1 MELIEWGFKYQS
13 IKFTTHQAPVAL
25 LSEKLGHKYLVKV
38 SVEDQLEAWRKNLVK
53 RSSTQEL
60 GMPTLQIVLCNLLE
74 VKLLGHHYDNHN
86 KCSVSSLNIIKE
98 DLMLLSN
105 QLTDSQEEDFNF
117 QLIISKINFMEMPRE
132 AKLRTNN
139 NSNNKHHNWLKI
151 TLKEELGVNFID
163 GILINVF

>member
-1 MELIEWGFKYQS
+1 M
-13 IKFTTHQAPVAL
+13 AL
-25 LSEKLGHKYLVKV
+25 LSEKLGHKYSVKV
-38 SVEDQLEAWRKNLVK
+38 LVEDQLEAWRKNLVK
-53 RSSTQEL
+53 RSSIQEL

-139 NSNNKHHNWLKI
+139 NSNNKLHNWLKI
-151 TLKEELGVNFID
+151 TLKEELEVNFID
-163 GILINVF
+163 DILINVF

>member
-1 MELIEWGFKYQS
+1 
-13 IKFTTHQAPVAL
+13 
-25 LSEKLGHKYLVKV
+25 
-38 SVEDQLEAWRKNLVK
+38 
-53 RSSTQEL
+53 
-60 GMPTLQIVLCNLLE
+60 MPTLQIVLCNLLE

-86 KCSVSSLNIIKE
+86 KCSVSSLNIIKG

-132 AKLRTNN
+132 VKLRSNN
-139 NSNNKHHNWLKI
+139 NSNNKPHNWLKI